1 LKKEKVLT
9 RLPHKILEEVKKAGI
24 ELNEEHRSGTLLH
37 VDQNTVYS
45 KVNEFFK
52 GKLEIIDT
60 KEALNK
66 YPWLDGYRWKLVPK
80 EKDEFTKRVAT
91 NFSGGYFIRILPKAE
106 VIFPLQSCLMITKRN
121 LEQRVHNIILA
132 EEESRAHIISSCVQH
147 FEADKASHLGISE
160 FYVKKGATL
169 NFTMIHNWHENTIV
183 RPRSA
188 TRIEDN
194 GEFVSNYICIKPVK
208 DIQMFPTAY
217 CPGKNSKVS
226 FNSIIYGHKNSTLDI
241 GSRAILKGKESKAE
255 MNTRAIARKDA
266 KIIARGLIEG
276 NSPDCRGHL
285 ECKGLIIDQ
294 ESYIQSIPEL
304 IARKK
309 GAEITHEAA
318 IGKISQQEILYLMT
332 RRLTQ
337 DQAVSTIIRGFMD
350 VGIMGLPESLAQE
363 VSQIVD
369 LVAEAN

>member
-1 LKKEKVLT
+1 MTK
-9 RLPHKILEEVKKAGI
+9 LPHKILEEAKKAGI
-24 ELNEEHRSGTLLH
+24 ELNEENRSGTLLH
-37 VDQNTVYS
+37 IDQNTIYS
-45 KVNEFFK
+45 KVNEFFE
-52 GKLEIIDT
+52 GKLEIMDT
-60 KEALNK
+60 KEALKK
-66 YPWLDGYRWKLVPK
+66 YPWLDDYRWNLVNK
-80 EKDEFTKRVAT
+80 EKDEFTRKVAT
-91 NFSGGYFIRILPKAE
+91 NFSGGYFMRILPKAE

-132 EEESRAHIISSCVQH
+132 EEKSKAHIISSCVQH

-160 FYVKKGATL
+160 FYVKEGATL
-169 NFTMIHNWHENTIV
+169 NFTMIHNWREETVV

-188 TRIEDN
+188 AKIEDN

-208 DIQMFPTAY
+208 DVQMFPTAY
-217 CPGKNSKVS
+217 CNGENSKVS
-226 FNSIIYGHKNSTLDI
+226 FNSILYGHKNSSLDI
-241 GSRAILKGKESKAE
+241 GSRAVLNGNESKAE
-255 MNTRAIARKDA
+255 MITRAIAKEDA

-276 NSPDCRGHL
+276 NNSDCRGHL
-285 ECKGLIIDQ
+285 ECKGLIIDE

-318 IGKISQQEILYLMT
+318 VGKISQQEILYLMT

-350 VGIMGLPESLAQE
+350 VGIMGLPKSLAQE